1 MLFSKEAPIA
11 VANFIGLA
19 KGTKAW
25 TNPSTHAVMHGKK
38 FYDGLSFRRVIPDFM
53 IQNADLPGDPS
64 GDGDIG
70 FHFDNEIVPGLTFDR
85 PGRLAY
91 ANAGP
96 DTNASE
102 FFITESPMS
111 RLDGGYT
118 IFGQCDEASVKVVEA
133 IARVPR
139 DEHNRPL
146 TPVVIRHI
154 TFAEAATSR

>member
-1 MLFSKEAPIA
+1 
-11 VANFIGLA
+11 
-19 KGTKAW
+19 
-25 TNPSTHAVMHGKK
+25 
-38 FYDGLSFRRVIPDFM
+38 
-53 IQNADLPGDPS
+53 
-64 GDGDIG
+64 
-70 FHFDNEIVPGLTFDR
+70 
-85 PGRLAY
+85 
-91 ANAGP
+91 
-96 DTNASE
+96 
-102 FFITESPMS
+102 MS